1 MPGPALCLENR
12 ETFYYSSVI
21 KLSAMPYKTPYK
33 KVLKIVIFCDLD
45 PSVWRICGSRGSW
58 CSRKSHREER
68 TSSGHLIMIYMKA
81 LTVLYMDSF
90 YCLYCQYCFIS
101 SPLCNLRSI
110 GGTDLDLL
118 KPLVAVPITAGISL
132 QWFIKVSIWSILI
145 ESWKWLWSFYRKRD
159 GNKLWCV
166 PPWFLKLHS
175 WKSFQFH
182 LILFQFLQT
191 FCVWIC

>member
-1 MPGPALCLENR
+1 MTLIRVSGV
-12 ETFYYSSVI
+12 SVAPVAVDAVGN
-21 KLSAMPYKTPYK
+21 L
-33 KVLKIVIFCDLD
+33 LG
-45 PSVWRICGSRGSW
+45 RR
-58 CSRKSHREER
+58 
-68 TSSGHLIMIYMKA
+68 GHLPSIWSDYD
-81 LTVLYMDSF
+81 LYEGSH
-90 YCLYCQYCFIS
+90 CFIHGQFLLS
-101 SPLCNLRSI
+101 ILSILFYNRSPLCNLRSI